1 MNDER
6 IEVANNLDDDTNV
19 DYISALNEMKAN
31 TVSKDSYM
39 KLKAENKKLLDALVE
54 GKQIASEDV
63 ATVNPDQ
70 LRKDLY
76 GDKDKSMDPLEYVTK
91 TLQLRQSIID
101 AGKDDPAVPSGH
113 MYSPTSVDKESAQKV
128 ADILQECVDI
138 ADGNTG
144 VFMSELQRVIKDTPL
159 IRRK

>member
-1 MNDER
+1 MVRDLH
-6 IEVANNLDDDTNV
+6 NNI
-19 DYISALNEMKAN
+19 YQP
-31 TVSKDSYM
+31 
-39 KLKAENKKLLDALVE
+39 LLQGIHCE
-54 GKQIASEDV
+54 GIFGRGVCESE
-63 ATVNPDQ
+63 
-70 LRKDLY
+70 
-76 GDKDKSMDPLEYVTK
+76 VTK